1 MAKFGRMMGR
11 KMRMAAR
18 SVKPRISRPP
28 LIRVKLGG
36 SGMHGG
42 SVGSV
47 IRSVVRGTAS
57 GVSKTARAAG
67 MNRLG
72 RLAKGV
78 RLATFRGKRNKGY
91 KLIGSAGAKINKKRS
106 ITSAL

>member
-11 KMRMAAR
+11 RVRMMKR
-18 SVKPRISRPP
+18 SVKPRISRP
-28 LIRVKLGG
+28 LLRVRVGG

-47 IRSVVRGTAS
+47 LRSVVRGTAS

-67 MNRLG
+67 MKRLG

-78 RLATFRGKRNKGY
+78 RLATFKGKRNKGY

-106 ITSAL
+106 MTSAL